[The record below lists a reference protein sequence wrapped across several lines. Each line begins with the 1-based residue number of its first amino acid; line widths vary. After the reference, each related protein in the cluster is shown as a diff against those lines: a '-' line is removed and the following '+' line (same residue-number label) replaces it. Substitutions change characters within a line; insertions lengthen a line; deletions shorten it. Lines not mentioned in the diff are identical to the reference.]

1 MTPYE
6 YARAYAENGFCVIPI
21 KTDGSKKPVG
31 TFKQFQTVK
40 PTDKEMNGF
49 WKRRWINDSNPCG
62 LAILH
67 GSISGFSE
75 MLEAESL
82 EDLEEFKQRLESHG
96 LSYILEKLT
105 LQVAS
110 PGGGIHFIYRCPEL
124 RSLERTPGNERLASR
139 YLLDDSGNRIPNRNK
154 AGEVTKG
161 YAQKPKLE
169 TRAQGGYAIAVSYTH
184 LTLPT
189 KRIV

>member
-6 YARAYAENGFCVIPI
+6 YAKGYADNGFCVIPI
-21 KTDGSKKPVG
+21 RLWYPGEDLGNAKKPTVKTKG
-31 TFKQFQTVK
+31 YQTVK
-40 PTDKEMNGF
+40 PTEDEMRQWWN
-49 WKRRWINDSNPCG
+49 NSNPCG

-82 EDLEEFKQRLESHG
+82 EDLEEFKQRLEDKG
-96 LSYILEKLT
+96 LSYILDKLT

-124 RSLERTPGNERLASR
+124 GSLEETPRSKRLAAR
-139 YLLDDSGNRIPNRNK
+139 YLLDDFGNRLLDID
-154 AGEVTKG
+154 E
-161 YAQKPKLE
+161 E
-169 TRAQGGYAIAVSYTH
+169 T
-184 LTLPT
+184 
-189 KRIV
+189 